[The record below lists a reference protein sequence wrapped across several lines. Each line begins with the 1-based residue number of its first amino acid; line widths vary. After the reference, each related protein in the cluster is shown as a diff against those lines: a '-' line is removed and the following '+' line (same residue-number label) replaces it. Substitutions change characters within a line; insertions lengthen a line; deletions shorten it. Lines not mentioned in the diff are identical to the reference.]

1 MNLQIIGG
9 DPLDQDVDAIF
20 NAWNRNV
27 IPVVATNPAG
37 WFARDQEARRRR
49 LQGRWVGWFASER
62 ATIGVIMKAL
72 VTVLTALSLAA
83 TCICQQ
89 AAPAAKRAAA
99 AKPKVVLKVHNPE
112 EKAPFVFE
120 AGDVELIDLIERCGT
135 YLHYNILFDGAALS
149 STMAGVRRAR
159 VARAK
164 APANAQQDPTS
175 PMVSLQLPVVTDHNG
190 CEELLSSILW
200 SHGLSLVP
208 LDEQKAV
215 YEVLH
220 LQGPRAPEII
230 GSAVR
235 RTAEQVLARPMLR
248 HFVTVVY
255 NLEHTNAQMAHNAL
269 RPFFARRGNGNGN
282 LQVGNFGNRIG
293 IILSGPQFMVATAVE
308 MLMQADVPS
317 PDSPHILEAQVQD
330 LTEENASLAKRL
342 AALEEKIAKRSKRGG

>member
-1 MNLQIIGG
+1 MSSPVIGSSTLANIN
-9 DPLDQDVDAIF
+9 DTA
-20 NAWNRNV
+20 ASS
-27 IPVVATNPAG
+27 ATTG
-37 WFARDQEARRRR
+37 MES
-49 LQGRWVGWFASER
+49 GSELNDR
-62 ATIGVIMKAL
+62 FMTLL
-72 VTVLTALSLAA
+72 VT
-83 TCICQQ
+83 Q
-89 AAPAAKRAAA
+89 
-99 AKPKVVLKVHNPE
+99 LKN
-112 EKAPFVFE
+112 
-120 AGDVELIDLIERCGT
+120 
-135 YLHYNILFDGAALS
+135 
-149 STMAGVRRAR
+149 
-159 VARAK
+159 
-164 APANAQQDPTS
+164 QDPTS